1 MPRLSGRGRRSK
13 PRLGSRW
20 RIPPRCRPPRAL
32 LSMNGCVSAT
42 RTVRTVKDHSEK
54 LCRGS
59 TREIPWSG
67 GPGCAQAAAGV
78 RPERQQLVT
87 VDLASSSTGIRV
99 SSAHT
104 FLMPGALIYYHDPSD
119 PRSISRKSISKSGS
133 RRHRVNLLWFRQLQF
148 RQLPTGRIRSPV
160 MNRGRGPE

>member
-1 MPRLSGRGRRSK
+1 MAASPQRSAAAE
-13 PRLGSRW
+13 G
-20 RIPPRCRPPRAL
+20 
-32 LSMNGCVSAT
+32 
-42 RTVRTVKDHSEK
+42 HSEI
-54 LCRGS
+54 LNNFVEAARANYNGQVDVMVLWPS
-59 TREIPWSG
+59 
-67 GPGCAQAAAGV
+67 CAQAAGGV
-78 RPERQQLVT
+78 HPERPQLVT